1 MYHEDLQGM
10 QMLYHAAGVTNVVR
24 EDVILLV
31 VNRRMSE
38 ATASLKTDLF

>member
-31 VNRRMSE
+31 VNRKNGLERGYRIS
-38 ATASLKTDLF
+38 KN

>member
-1 MYHEDLQGM
+1 MYYEDLQGM

-31 VNRRMSE
+31 VNR
-38 ATASLKTDLF
+38 KNDLERGYRISKN

>member
-31 VNRRMSE
+31 VNR
-38 ATASLKTDLF
+38 KNDLERGYRISKN